1 MGTCIFWCNPVWNS
15 VICAMTSSVSSLV
28 TWRSHITAEN
38 SNMNSMVTHMMAD
51 LPKRF
56 SWSRMNTALYTM
68 NPTMLHAIRIMKD
81 SVAMVFIFQS
91 VGVSGKKKKKADITT
106 PRIPVK
112 FSTVF
117 RLPVSPRAIF
127 TIPAETYR

>member
-1 MGTCIFWCNPVWNS
+1 
-15 VICAMTSSVSSLV
+15 
-28 TWRSHITAEN
+28 
-38 SNMNSMVTHMMAD
+38 MNSMVTHMMAD

-81 SVAMVFIFQS
+81 SVAMVFMFQS

-117 RLPVSPRAIF
+117 RLPVSLRAIF